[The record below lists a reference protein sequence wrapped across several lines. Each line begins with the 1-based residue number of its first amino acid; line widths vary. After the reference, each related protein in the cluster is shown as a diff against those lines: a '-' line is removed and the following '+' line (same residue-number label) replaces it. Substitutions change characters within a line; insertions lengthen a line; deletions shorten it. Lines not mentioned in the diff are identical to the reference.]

1 MLLVNKFKNK
11 LKMQSNTTWK
21 IFKIIINIMIFL
33 KNLKKLLKTNVFNKK
48 YNNNLELEEIFFM
61 ILKQIIIVQIFA
73 IKIQIINKII

>member
-1 MLLVNKFKNK
+1 MR
-11 LKMQSNTTWK
+11 
-21 IFKIIINIMIFL
+21 
-33 KNLKKLLKTNVFNKK
+33 FNKK